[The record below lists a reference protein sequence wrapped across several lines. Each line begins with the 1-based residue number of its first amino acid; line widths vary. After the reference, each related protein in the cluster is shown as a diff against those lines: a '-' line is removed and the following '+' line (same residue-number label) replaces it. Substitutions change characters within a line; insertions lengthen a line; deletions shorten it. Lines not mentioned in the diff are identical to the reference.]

1 MSTNNLS
8 DKSSQILQPSGIVGD
23 LKKVSSSSRLKPW
36 TDLDLN
42 LTLHPIR
49 KDIVPLRDDRAIKYA
64 VRNLLLTNFF
74 ERPFG
79 LGIGA
84 NLRALLFEPAD
95 EITKQAM
102 KENIARTIQ
111 DNEQRVELLF
121 ININDNPDNNS
132 YNILVKFRI
141 KEYDSQETVEIV
153 LKRLR

>member
-1 MSTNNLS
+1 MSSNKLS
-8 DKSSQILQPSGIVGD
+8 DCSSQPLEPSGVVGD
-23 LKKVSSSSRLKPW
+23 LKKVQSASRLNPW
-36 TDLDLN
+36 TDIDLN

-49 KDIVPLRDDRAIKYA
+49 KDIIPLKDDRAIKYA

-102 KENIARTIQ
+102 RENIERTIQ
-111 DNEQRVELLF
+111 DNEQRVEVIF
-121 ININDNPDNNS
+121 INIDDKPDENA

-141 KEYDSQETVEIV
+141 KEYDTQETVNIV

>member
-8 DKSSQILQPSGIVGD
+8 DKSSQIRQSSGIVGD
-23 LKKVSSSSRLKPW
+23 LKRVSSSSRLKPW

-49 KDIVPLRDDRAIKYA
+49 KDIVPLKDDRAIKYA
-64 VRNLLLTNFF
+64 VRNLLLTNFY

-84 NLRALLFEPAD
+84 NLRALLFEPSD

-102 KENIARTIQ
+102 RENIARTIQ

-141 KEYDSQETVEIV
+141 KEYDNQETVEIV

>member
-1 MSTNNLS
+1 MSTINLS
-8 DKSSQILQPSGIVGD
+8 DKSSQVREASGIIGD
-23 LKKVSSSSRLKPW
+23 LKKVSSTSRLKPW

-49 KDIVPLRDDRAIKYA
+49 KDIVPLKDDRAIKYA
-64 VRNLLLTNFF
+64 VRNLLLTNFY

-121 ININDNPDNNS
+121 ISINDNPDNNS

-141 KEYDSQETVEIV
+141 KEYDNQETVEIV

>member
-8 DKSSQILQPSGIVGD
+8 DKSSQVRQSSGIVGD
-23 LKKVSSSSRLKPW
+23 LKRVSSSSRLKPW

-49 KDIVPLRDDRAIKYA
+49 KDIVPLKDDRAIKYA
-64 VRNLLLTNFF
+64 VRNLLLTNFY

-141 KEYDSQETVEIV
+141 KEYDNQETVEIV

>member
-8 DKSSQILQPSGIVGD
+8 DFTSQPLEPSGVVGD
-23 LKKVSSSSRLKPW
+23 LKKVQSASRLNPW
-36 TDLDLN
+36 TDIDLN

-49 KDIVPLRDDRAIKYA
+49 KDIIPLKDDRAIKYA

-95 EITKQAM
+95 EITKQALR
-102 KENIARTIQ
+102 ENIERTIQ
-111 DNEQRVELLF
+111 DNEQRVEVIF
-121 ININDNPDNNS
+121 INIDDKPDQNA

-141 KEYDSQETVEIV
+141 KEYDTQETVNIV